1 MVGGVRLFC
10 IFVSL
15 IKFVMSSNSMLLEK
29 LSVPVSDRDMKAAEN
44 RRNGSSWLR
53 KSRRFAVSVMH
64 YLKEKDI
71 SNKELAERM
80 GMPVSFVDKLLSG
93 KENLSLET
101 ISKVEEALGT
111 EICIIKESLKGEIVN
126 DSCCHKSCP
135 YKLIP

>member
-1 MVGGVRLFC
+1 
-10 IFVSL
+10 
-15 IKFVMSSNSMLLEK
+15 MSSNSMLLEK
-29 LSVPVSDRDMKAAEN
+29 LSVPVSNRDMKAAEN

-80 GMPVSFVDKLLSG
+80 GMPVSFVDKLLRG

-101 ISKVEEALGT
+101 ISKVEEALCT
-111 EICIIKESLKGEIVN
+111 EICIIKENLKGEIVD